1 MNRSRRWISIVV
13 TMVACGSATA
23 GAQTN
28 VSFGRITAVTM
39 VTQDNPNARVGGTI
53 VGGVIGAAAGSG
65 RSGANRALGGIG
77 GAFAGN
83 QIGRIATQRQAF
95 QYTILMGGT
104 QTITMVTDQAGKR
117 VGDCVAVERGEFN
130 NLRLVADSK
139 CGPSPRA
146 AQAQPATPPPP
157 AAAEQPTAADRS
169 QAESCIRAKEQLL
182 AAETEDTFDRAER
195 RVRLLCGD

>member
-1 MNRSRRWISIVV
+1 MNRRQRWISMVV
-13 TMVACGSATA
+13 TLAACGSAA
-23 GAQTN
+23 AVAQTN
-28 VSFGRITAVTM
+28 VSFGRITAVSM
-39 VTQDNPNARVGGTI
+39 VTLDNPNARVGGTI

-139 CGPSPRA
+139 CGPTPRA
-146 AQAQPATPPPP
+146 TQAQPPTPPPP
-157 AAAEQPTAADRS
+157 APTQPTAGDRS

-182 AAETEDTFDRAER
+182 EAETEDTFDRAER

>member
-1 MNRSRRWISIVV
+1 MSKRKRWISIAAAVIG
-13 TMVACGSATA
+13 ACASAA
-23 GAQTN
+23 ASAQTN

-39 VTQDNPNARVGGTI
+39 VTQDNQNARVGGTI

-65 RSGANRALGGIG
+65 RSGANRALGGVG

-95 QYTILMGGT
+95 QYTVLMGGT
-104 QTITMVTDQAGKR
+104 QTITIVTDQGGKQI
-117 VGDCVAVERGEFN
+117 GDCVAVERGEFN

-139 CGPSPRA
+139 CGRPPRA
-146 AQAQPATPPPP
+146 TQAAAPPPP
-157 AAAEQPTAADRS
+157 TPVQPTAADRS

-182 AAETEDTFDRAER
+182 EAETEDVFDRAER